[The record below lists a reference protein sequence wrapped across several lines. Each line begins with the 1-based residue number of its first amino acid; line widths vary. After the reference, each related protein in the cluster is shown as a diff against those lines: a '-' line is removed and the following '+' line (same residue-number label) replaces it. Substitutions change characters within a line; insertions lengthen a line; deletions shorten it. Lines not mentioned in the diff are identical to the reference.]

1 MTVKELKEE
10 LKNLNEDLEVKIRF
24 PSPDFNPY
32 NVSENSVSS
41 AIYDR
46 DKYNK
51 NKRIVVL
58 LWDE

>member
-10 LKNLNEDLEVKIRF
+10 LKNLNEDLEVKVRF
-24 PSPDFNPY
+24 PCYEFNSC
-32 NVSENSVSS
+32 NVSENIISR

-46 DKYNK
+46 DKYDE

-58 LWDE
+58 LWEE